1 MIKVIGTIGNPV
13 MEDPQ
18 VNKVAERT
26 AVFRKYKSQGKIIGD
41 FIILSDT
48 VIEVNFTDLTSA
60 QSFVAEMQAVYVKY
74 NDTLTV
80 EYV

>member
-1 MIKVIGTIGNPV
+1 MIKVIGTLNNPV
-13 MEDPQ
+13 WNDPDQ
-18 VNKVAERT
+18 AKTAET
-26 AVFRKYKSQGKIIGD
+26 IAIFKKYKSKSKIIGD

-48 VIEVNFTDLTSA
+48 LIEVNFTDLVSA
-60 QSFVAEMQAVYVKY
+60 QAFVAEMETVYTKY

>member
-1 MIKVIGTIGNPV
+1 MIKVIGTLGNPV
-13 MEDPQ
+13 WDDPET
-18 VNKVAERT
+18 NKVAER
-26 AVFRKYKSQGKIIGD
+26 AAIFKKYKLRGKIKGD

-48 VIEVNFTDLTSA
+48 VIEINFTDLASA
-60 QSFVAEMQAVYVKY
+60 QAFVAEMQAVYTKY